1 MQKPTTAQDHS
12 YLVYHFE
19 MGSVDHGYSNI
30 TVSNADEISTGIFTN
45 SSKLHDG
52 SEIIA
57 PPSDGT
63 YDYPAAIPRRET
75 ALCKSIGVVEKDA
88 RENTR
93 DQSNQLYSAP
103 YVLDHQCDSTVF
115 PSRAKD
121 KKPHSFV
128 KKSHNTQV
136 IVNLADS
143 QKLFTEPEKKQEERC
158 KREVE
163 GGLSTPRFK
172 FPIMA
177 FLHVLTFFLAAVGLT
192 LAIMITNGKITCSR
206 DSPKDAAKTQRLVDF
221 PTKFQELKENISQLK
236 KELDNARQEL
246 KEFIE
251 IKNLSQQ
258 GKTLNLT
265 SQVFHSGDNEDFE
278 LMLNSSQQKWMTMI
292 TDIWVQVNNTGKEL
306 RRETSLFRATGN
318 LTQENI
324 QKVNNSLISL
334 KDEVHSEERR
344 INETVLLTVQ
354 HHDQMKFFEKLINS
368 SRRYLVTEVTE
379 MWSSI
384 NSTQKD
390 LQQQTKAFWSSVWA
404 AVNATKMELM
414 QKVNNISK
422 MAGTKGSGNFSRCK
436 YEVKTGTTTTG
447 GSDADATVVEPAGY
461 RILGVTCS
469 TNFAAQHNLVSKDQ
483 KYICNCKGD
492 SGKFRPL
499 GNELKKCNLH
509 YWFCPIN

>member
-1 MQKPTTAQDHS
+1 MDEIVGGQVNQC
-12 YLVYHFE
+12 FE
-19 MGSVDHGYSNI
+19 MASGKATEYAEMYGKGGEQKKTFKRIQKDEKTKQTSLEPPVNPNKQSDSVIFSRSLCFMVAGLVVCFLTAAAAFGLALTIMFRISLI
-30 TVSNADEISTGIFTN
+30 T
-45 SSKLHDG
+45 SS
-52 SEIIA
+52 EA
-57 PPSDGT
+57 VT
-63 YDYPAAIPRRET
+63 
-75 ALCKSIGVVEKDA
+75 
-88 RENTR
+88 
-93 DQSNQLYSAP
+93 
-103 YVLDHQCDSTVF
+103 
-115 PSRAKD
+115 SR
-121 KKPHSFV
+121 
-128 KKSHNTQV
+128 
-136 IVNLADS
+136 
-143 QKLFTEPEKKQEERC
+143 
-158 KREVE
+158 
-163 GGLSTPRFK
+163 
-172 FPIMA
+172 
-177 FLHVLTFFLAAVGLT
+177 
-192 LAIMITNGKITCSR
+192 
-206 DSPKDAAKTQRLVDF
+206 DAAKAQRLVDF

-265 SQVFHSGDNEDFE
+265 SQ
-278 LMLNSSQQKWMTMI
+278 
-292 TDIWVQVNNTGKEL
+292 
-306 RRETSLFRATGN
+306 
-318 LTQENI
+318 
-324 QKVNNSLISL
+324 VNNSLISL

-422 MAGTKGSGNFSRCK
+422 MAGTKSSGNFSRCK

-447 GSDADATVVEPAGY
+447 GSDADAAVVEPAGY
-461 RILGVTCS
+461 RILGETCS
-469 TNFAAQHNLVSKDQ
+469 TNFAEHHNLVSKNQ
-483 KYICNCKGD
+483 KYICICRGD
-492 SGKFRPL
+492 SGHFRPL
-499 GNELKKCNLH
+499 GNEKKKCNLH

>member
-1 MQKPTTAQDHS
+1 MQRLTDSNQ
-12 YLVYHFE
+12 
-19 MGSVDHGYSNI
+19 GSEGNI
-30 TVSNADEISTGIFTN
+30 TIT
-45 SSKLHDG
+45 
-52 SEIIA
+52 
-57 PPSDGT
+57 
-63 YDYPAAIPRRET
+63 
-75 ALCKSIGVVEKDA
+75 
-88 RENTR
+88 TR
-93 DQSNQLYSAP
+93 NQGCRCSFCLMP
-103 YVLDHQCDSTVF
+103 FILML
-115 PSRAKD
+115 
-121 KKPHSFV
+121 SFV
-128 KKSHNTQV
+128 MSAASVTLIITFMKNRDLIGST
-136 IVNLADS
+136 
-143 QKLFTEPEKKQEERC
+143 R
-158 KREVE
+158 
-163 GGLSTPRFK
+163 LSSS
-172 FPIMA
+172 IA
-177 FLHVLTFFLAAVGLT
+177 LQSV
-192 LAIMITNGKITCSR
+192 
-206 DSPKDAAKTQRLVDF
+206 KDAAKTQRLVDF

>member
-344 INETVLLTVQ
+344 INETVLLTV
-354 HHDQMKFFEKLINS
+354 
-368 SRRYLVTEVTE
+368 
-379 MWSSI
+379 
-384 NSTQKD
+384 
-390 LQQQTKAFWSSVWA
+390 
-404 AVNATKMELM
+404 
-414 QKVNNISK
+414 NNISK

>member
-19 MGSVDHGYSNI
+19 MGSVDSNI
-30 TVSNADEISTGIFTN
+30 AVSNADEISKGIFTK
-45 SSKLHDG
+45 SDKLHDG
-52 SEIIA
+52 GEIIA
-57 PPSDGT
+57 PPKEGT
-63 YDYPAAIPRRET
+63 YDYPAGTRRRET
-75 ALCKSIGVVEKDA
+75 ALCESVGVVEEDT

-93 DQSNQLYSAP
+93 DQSNQLYSSP
-103 YVLDHQCDSTVF
+103 YLHVLDDQCGS
-115 PSRAKD
+115 A
-121 KKPHSFV
+121 HSFV
-128 KKSHNTQV
+128 KKLHNTQV

-143 QKLFTEPEKKQEERC
+143 QKLFTEPEKKQEERR
-158 KREVE
+158 KRVVE
-163 GGLSTPRFK
+163 GGLSTLRFK

-206 DSPKDAAKTQRLVDF
+206 DAPKDAAKTQRLVDF